1 MTKEKEDG
9 IMKKIIALV
18 LLIAVLCFAAVP
30 ASAAGDEP
38 VIVANPSSPA
48 YPEGAVAT
56 YTCEAV
62 GTNLTFTWYLVY
74 EGTTYNLSQNDGSQP
89 WCGHAIN
96 SGVTTFGFQST
107 CFFEGIMPGLSGAE
121 LYCVIEDGHYSVQST
136 SAVIDVSGSV
146 MPPQVKVVGS
156 MEVYTGD
163 LCDLYC
169 SATSNNA
176 GENFSYLWYETAT
189 GRLQDIIAVD
199 RGSQTADTLHIDT
212 SAPGTHYYV
221 CMVTDSA
228 GGSAYSA
235 VIPVRISERPAAPGI
250 LTAKLPEAA
259 VGKDYYFM
267 LEKSVDDATFYEY
280 DAPGTYDRL
289 EKVGLTLSGEGELF
303 GVPKAAGEY
312 KVILCVSNVAGSV
325 QKEFTLVVKDA
336 KADSGAGSAA
346 VSTSG
351 EDKQSSSA
359 QPDPIPEESVTE
371 SASSSRKP
379 TLKPA
384 GTTGASKTKSESKSA
399 PQSER
404 DTDGSTE
411 KTAGIPWWAL
421 LPAVL
426 VSAGAGV
433 GAVLLIKRKK

>member
-1 MTKEKEDG
+1 
-9 IMKKIIALV
+9 
-18 LLIAVLCFAAVP
+18 
-30 ASAAGDEP
+30 
-38 VIVANPSSPA
+38 
-48 YPEGAVAT
+48 
-56 YTCEAV
+56 
-62 GTNLTFTWYLVY
+62 
-74 EGTTYNLSQNDGSQP
+74 
-89 WCGHAIN
+89 
-96 SGVTTFGFQST
+96 
-107 CFFEGIMPGLSGAE
+107 
-121 LYCVIEDGHYSVQST
+121 
-136 SAVIDVSGSV
+136 
-146 MPPQVKVVGS
+146 
-156 MEVYTGD
+156 
-163 LCDLYC
+163 
-169 SATSNNA
+169 
-176 GENFSYLWYETAT
+176 
-189 GRLQDIIAVD
+189 
-199 RGSQTADTLHIDT
+199 
-212 SAPGTHYYV
+212 
-221 CMVTDSA
+221 MVTDSA

-235 VIPVRISERPAAPGI
+235 VIPVQISERPAAPGI

-289 EKVGLTLSGEGELF
+289 ETVGLTLSGEGELF

-312 KVILCVSNVAGSV
+312 KVILCVSNVAGSE
-325 QKEFTLVVKDA
+325 QKEFTLVVKGA

-351 EDKQSSSA
+351 EDTQSSSA
-359 QPDPIPEESVTE
+359 QTDPLPEE

-384 GTTGASKTKSESKSA
+384 GTTGASETKSESKSA